1 MRLNSWIF
9 LVGFSG
15 SGKSTLGRALAS
27 RLKCRF
33 FDLDA
38 YIEKRAGMSISR
50 IFGTAGEAAFR
61 RFEKEFL
68 LGLLAGQKPGVVA
81 LGGGAFESAG
91 IRALTQRRGVS
102 VYLSCSLRELYRRL
116 CNKSDR
122 PLLNVVPHSRETLR
136 QARLRR
142 MRELLNTRLA
152 NYRRADFIVSTSD
165 KTETQSA
172 AELLRLLKN
181 AL

>member
-1 MRLNSWIF
+1 MRLNKWIF

-27 RLKCRF
+27 RLRSRF
-33 FDLDA
+33 IDLDA
-38 YIEKRAGMSISR
+38 STEKRAGMPISE
-50 IFGTAGEAAFR
+50 IFGTMGEAAFR
-61 RFEKEFL
+61 RFEKESL
-68 LGLLAGQKPGVVA
+68 LGLLADQKPGVMA
-81 LGGGAFESAG
+81 LGGGAFESAR
-91 IRALTQRRGVS
+91 IRALTRRQGLS
-102 VYLSCSLRELYRRL
+102 VYLSCSLRELHRRL
-116 CNKSDR
+116 GGKSDR
-122 PLLNVVPHSRETLR
+122 PLLNVAPRPRETLG

-152 NYRRADFIVSTSD
+152 NYRRADFIVSTTG
-165 KTETQSA
+165 KTKAQST